1 MEKTLTA
8 IEITGSIDENHQL
21 HLDLPLT
28 LTGPIRVKVIVL
40 YPLTDEVS
48 EAEWLHAAKRNP
60 AFAYLSEPEE
70 NIYTPADGK
79 PFNDQA

>member
-1 MEKTLTA
+1 MNKALTA
-8 IEITGSIDENHQL
+8 IEITGSIDEHHQL

-28 LTGPIRVKVIVL
+28 LTGPMRVKVIVL
-40 YPLTDEVS
+40 YPLAEEISEV
-48 EAEWLHAAKRNP
+48 EWLHAAARNP